1 MDFYFFKLFFFSIIL
16 LIWSFFGL
24 FMMKKNIIVML
35 MCLELMLLSINLI
48 YLISGSYMNDNK
60 SQILALFIIMLAACE
75 SSIGLAILIS
85 YYRITGIIS
94 VNSLNSIKN

>member
-1 MDFYFFKLFFFSIIL
+1 
-16 LIWSFFGL
+16 
-24 FMMKKNIIVML
+24 MMKKNIIVML

-94 VNSLNSIKN
+94 VNSLNSSLHCKKFP

>member
-1 MDFYFFKLFFFSIIL
+1 
-16 LIWSFFGL
+16 
-24 FMMKKNIIVML
+24 MMKKNIIVML